1 MPLIRL
7 EGISKHYF
15 LGKDNIVAAL
25 DDVSFEIG
33 AGEMVAIMG
42 PSGSGKSTLMD
53 IVGCLST
60 PTYGTYEL
68 DDINVSV
75 LDDEELAA
83 IRNAKI
89 GFVFQNFNLLPRL
102 PAVANVELPLL
113 YRGIEKEARFKRSVA
128 LLERVGLSHR
138 IHHDPN
144 ELSGGERQRVAIA
157 R

>member
-1 MPLIRL
+1 VPLIRL

-15 LGKDNIVAAL
+15 LGKDNLVIAL
-25 DDVSFEIG
+25 DDVSFEIEE
-33 AGEMVAIMG
+33 GEMVAIIG

-53 IVGCLST
+53 ILGCLST

-68 DDINVSV
+68 DGINVSA

-102 PAVANVELPLL
+102 PALANVELPLL
-113 YRGIEKEARFKRSVA
+113 YRA
-128 LLERVGLSHR
+128 
-138 IHHDPN
+138 
-144 ELSGGERQRVAIA
+144 
-157 R
+157 